1 MIFERY
7 FIASRKKLVEGDEY
21 DLAEVAYEYYT
32 PLERAA
38 RVVTKELIARG
49 QGYLY
54 LAARYRMM
62 PGTLVPERL
71 AGEVEEPPPDWRF
84 LVLEE
89 LLPGPPA
96 PRETRRG
103 YIPVSR
109 ELAEEIAAEAPGYYW
124 RRRLNG
130 PFIIFTVDPRTVSE
144 TPAGWMIYNVQYIPY
159 GRRPRVTW
167 AQWPK
172 LPEIISIA
180 EMDDDA
186 PIDGA
191 VAVRLLQRLE

>member
-21 DLAEVAYEYYT
+21 ELAEVAYEYPT
-32 PLERAA
+32 PREEAA

-49 QGYLY
+49 RGYLY

-71 AGEVEEPPPDWRF
+71 VGEVEEPPPDWRY
-84 LVLEE
+84 LILEE
-89 LLPGPPA
+89 LVPGAPA
-96 PRETRRG
+96 PQGTRTG
-103 YIPVSR
+103 YIPLSADR
-109 ELAEEIAAEAPGYYW
+109 AEEIATDAPGYHW
-124 RRRLNG
+124 RRRLDG
-130 PFIIFTVDPRTVSE
+130 PFIVFLVDPREVAE
-144 TPAGWMIYNVQYIPY
+144 TPVGYGIYRVEYIPY
-159 GRRPRVTW
+159 GRRPRLVWT
-167 AQWPK
+167 QWPM
-172 LPEIISIA
+172 LSHLVSVTEL
-180 EMDDDA
+180 DDDA